1 MNSTCPP
8 CLNLAKCYRGACSCL
23 TGFFD
28 DRCAENFSQVDRTA
42 YLAITYLNV
51 ALWGLAFASSI
62 VILILLVRAASFRKV
77 PRFKRS
83 VAGVSFI
90 ALSTLLHLLSWA
102 IDRYKFNASEGGF
115 LTEAYDIGLTILS
128 SFALNFLVW
137 GYNVL
142 MAEWLSVRQVSKASV
157 WNGRVTALFV
167 FMCGLCLAMA
177 IVSTLLRLVLPA
189 STCDIIFFAFLA
201 ATSVGL
207 AASISISA
215 GLSLRDLA
223 TFDMAPARAK
233 IMRKL
238 ALNAVAVGVTLFCA
252 TIILIVLSSVPY
264 NSSVY
269 RFLMIRLFVPN
280 LVALALAVLVL
291 VHFAR
296 NIANRFKTTITM
308 SKSPDETANPSS
320 TKGAQLSS
328 NMSSRDVVTGF
339 VEL

>member
-1 MNSTCPP
+1 M
-8 CLNLAKCYRGACSCL
+8 NLAKCYRGACSCL

-28 DRCAENFSQVDRTA
+28 NQCAENFSQVDRTA

-51 ALWGLAFASSI
+51 ALWGLAFASSL

-102 IDRYKFNASEGGF
+102 IDRYKFNASAGGY

-128 SFALNFLVW
+128 SFALCFLVW
-137 GYNVL
+137 GYNIL

-157 WNGRVTALFV
+157 WNGRVTALFII
-167 FMCGLCLAMA
+167 MCGLCLAMA

-189 STCDIIFFAFLA
+189 STCDTIFFAFLA

-207 AASISISA
+207 SATISISA
-215 GLSLRDLA
+215 ALSLRDLA
-223 TFDMAPARAK
+223 TFFELAPARAK
-233 IMRKL
+233 LMRKL
-238 ALNAVAVGVTLFCA
+238 ALNAVAVGVSLFCA

-269 RFLMIRLFVPN
+269 SFLMIRLFVPN

-296 NIANRFKTTITM
+296 NIADRFKTTITL
-308 SKSPDETANPSS
+308 SKAPDDETENPSS
-320 TKGAQLSS
+320 TKSPGQVSS
-328 NMSSRDVVTGF
+328 NISSRDVVTGF